1 MADGA
6 HDKGGKGGRGLMS
19 VEEALERLLAA
30 VQPLQGSEMLD
41 LAEAAG
47 RVLAADVVAP
57 LDVPPHDN
65 SAMDGYAVRTAD
77 LAAGGEVRLAIA
89 QRIAAGATGA
99 PLAPGT
105 AARIFTGAPV
115 PPGADAVVMQE
126 KSRLDGDAVVL
137 PGPVR
142 PGENIR
148 RAGEDIRSG
157 DAVLQAGQR
166 LTPAALGL
174 AASVGAAALAVARR
188 PKVAILCTGDELV
201 DPGRPLAPGQIYNSN
216 RFTMRGLLAALGCE
230 IVDLGIV
237 ADTHD
242 ATRAALATAATQADL
257 VMTSG
262 GVSVGEEDH
271 VRNVVAELGSLDLW
285 KLNIKPGKPLAF
297 GHIGGTPFIGLPG
310 NPVSVF
316 VTFVILARPLLLKL
330 MGARDLAP
338 PVCRVAAGFDWPK
351 PQLRREFVRV
361 RLEAGETGPVLVAFP
376 HQGSGVL
383 SSAAWGHGLAI
394 AREGVA
400 FAKGEP
406 IDYLPFSGLFG

>member
-1 MADGA
+1 MGVGD
-6 HDKGGKGGRGLMS
+6 D
-19 VEEALERLLAA
+19 
-30 VQPLQGSEMLD
+30 
-41 LAEAAG
+41 AE
-47 RVLAADVVAP
+47 VD
-57 LDVPPHDN
+57 
-65 SAMDGYAVRTAD
+65 D
-77 LAAGGEVRLAIA
+77 LAAERRQQAAHGE
-89 QRIAAGATGA
+89 
-99 PLAPGT
+99 
-105 AARIFTGAPV
+105 
-115 PPGADAVVMQE
+115 AV
-126 KSRLDGDAVVL
+126 G
-137 PGPVR
+137 
-142 PGENIR
+142 
-148 RAGEDIRSG
+148 
-157 DAVLQAGQR
+157 
-166 LTPAALGL
+166 
-174 AASVGAAALAVARR
+174 
-188 PKVAILCTGDELV
+188 
-201 DPGRPLAPGQIYNSN
+201 
-216 RFTMRGLLAALGCE
+216 
-230 IVDLGIV
+230 IVDLAGGKRPAGI
-237 ADTHD
+237 D
-242 ATRAALATAATQADL
+242 QF
-257 VMTSG
+257 
-262 GVSVGEEDH
+262 
-271 VRNVVAELGSLDLW
+271 VAELGSLDLW